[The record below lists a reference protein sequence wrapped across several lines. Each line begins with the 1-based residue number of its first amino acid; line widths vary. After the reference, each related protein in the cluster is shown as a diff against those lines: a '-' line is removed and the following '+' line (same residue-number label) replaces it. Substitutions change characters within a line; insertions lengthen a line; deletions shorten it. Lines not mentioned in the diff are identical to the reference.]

1 MSQINLLPWREEARQ
16 KQQQEYLTALLA
28 SAIAAALLMFA
39 VSSYFGGKIDSQRAR
54 NSFLQAETA
63 ILDQKIQELNQLKQ
77 QKQDLEQ
84 RLKLVQELQ
93 QSRNLLTQLFNAM
106 ADITPQGVYLT
117 RVEKQDR
124 LLKIEGKSES
134 NNRLA
139 TLVRNIEQLD
149 WLHSPSI
156 QTIQVD
162 EIRPKILSKF
172 VMTVQIADQG
182 LTSSEQE
189 VAVNGN

>member
-1 MSQINLLPWREEARQ
+1 MSQINLLPWREDARQ

-39 VSSYFGGKIDSQRAR
+39 VSSFFGSKIDNQRAR
-54 NSFLQAETA
+54 NTYLQQETA
-63 ILDQKIQELNQLKQ
+63 ILDQKIQELNDLKQ

-106 ADITPQGVYLT
+106 ADMIPQGVYLT
-117 RVEKQDR
+117 RVEKQDK
-124 LLKIEGKSES
+124 LLKIEGISES
-134 NNRLA
+134 NNHLA
-139 TLVRNIEQLD
+139 TLVRNIEQLE

-156 QTIQVD
+156 QSIQVD
-162 EIRPKILSKF
+162 EIRPKILSRF
-172 VMTVQIADQG
+172 VMTVQIVDKDLA
-182 LTSSEQE
+182 SSEQE

>member
-1 MSQINLLPWREEARQ
+1 MSNINLLPWREEARQ

-39 VSSYFGGKIDSQRAR
+39 VSSYFGSKIDSQRAR

-63 ILDQKIQELNQLKQ
+63 ILDQKIQELNELKQ

-117 RVEKQDR
+117 RVEKQGR

-162 EIRPKILSKF
+162 EIRPKILSRF